1 MFQTTVLVVYGQI
14 IMSTN
19 DSTQTKILDAAEFL
33 FAERGFAETSLR
45 TITSRAKVNL
55 ASVNYH
61 FGSKKS
67 LIQAVFD
74 RFLQD
79 FTLQLSIRLNE
90 LEQEPA
96 SELKAE
102 VLLGALIDPLL
113 SLNKTRKNAV
123 SIFMRL
129 LGRAYAETQGHL
141 RRYVTERYG
150 HVLVRFTHLFQKGY
164 PGLTNDQIFW
174 RLHYMLGSLIFTLAG
189 SDALRQI
196 SEADFNRSLE
206 VKDVIQEM
214 VPFLAAGMKA

>member
-1 MFQTTVLVVYGQI
+1 
-14 IMSTN
+14 MSIN

-79 FTLQLSIRLNE
+79 FTTNLSTRLTE
-90 LEQEPA
+90 MERQPA
-96 SELKAE
+96 SDLDAE
-102 VLLGALIDPLL
+102 GLLGALIDPLL
-113 SLNKTRKNAV
+113 ALNRSRKNAV

-150 HVLVRFTHLFQKGY
+150 HVLVRFTHLFQKAY
-164 PGLTNDQIFW
+164 PSLSNDQIFW

-196 SEADFNRSLE
+196 SEVDFNRRLE
-206 VKDVIQEM
+206 VKDVIEEM

>member
-1 MFQTTVLVVYGQI
+1 MTKTE
-14 IMSTN
+14 STK
-19 DSTQTKILDAAEFL
+19 SRILDAAEQL

-45 TITSRAKVNL
+45 TITTRAKVNL

-79 FTLQLSIRLNE
+79 FTKELSLE
-90 LEQEPA
+90 LMTLEQLQPVQLE
-96 SELKAE
+96 AE
-102 VLLGALIDPLL
+102 KLLNALIKPLL
-113 SLNKTRKNAV
+113 SLNSRRDNAI

-141 RRYVTERYG
+141 RRYVTDKYG

-164 PGLTNDQIFW
+164 PKLTIDQIFW
-174 RLHYMLGSLIFTLAG
+174 RLHYMLGSMIFTLGG

-196 SEADFNRSLE
+196 SQADFNRDLGVE
-206 VKDVIQEM
+206 DVIKEM

>member
-1 MFQTTVLVVYGQI
+1 MTKTE
-14 IMSTN
+14 STK
-19 DSTQTKILDAAEFL
+19 TRILDAAEQL

-45 TITSRAKVNL
+45 TITTRAKVNL

-79 FTLQLSIRLNE
+79 FTKELSLE
-90 LEQEPA
+90 LMSLEQLEPA
-96 SELKAE
+96 QLEAE
-102 VLLGALIDPLL
+102 RLLSALIKPLL
-113 SLNKTRKNAV
+113 SLNSRRDNAIT
-123 SIFMRL
+123 IFMRL

-141 RRYVTERYG
+141 RRYVTDKYG

-164 PGLTNDQIFW
+164 PNLSIDQIFW
-174 RLHYMLGSLIFTLAG
+174 RLHYMLGSVIFTLGG
-189 SDALRQI
+189 SEALRQI
-196 SEADFNRSLE
+196 SQADFNRDLDIEE
-206 VKDVIQEM
+206 VIKEM

>member
-1 MFQTTVLVVYGQI
+1 MTKTE
-14 IMSTN
+14 STK
-19 DSTQTKILDAAEFL
+19 SRILDAAEQL

-45 TITSRAKVNL
+45 TITTRARVNL

-79 FTLQLSIRLNE
+79 FTKELSLE
-90 LEQEPA
+90 LMTLEQFEP
-96 SELKAE
+96 SQLEAE
-102 VLLGALIDPLL
+102 KLLNALIRPLL
-113 SLNKTRKNAV
+113 SLNARRNNAI

-141 RRYVTERYG
+141 RRYVTDKYG

-164 PGLTNDQIFW
+164 PNLTIDQIFW
-174 RLHYMLGSLIFTLAG
+174 RLHYMLGSMIFTLGG

-196 SEADFNRSLE
+196 SQADFNRDLGVEE
-206 VKDVIQEM
+206 VIKEM
-214 VPFLAAGMKA
+214 LPFLAAGMKA

>member
-1 MFQTTVLVVYGQI
+1 
-14 IMSTN
+14 MSIT
-19 DSTQTKILDAAEFL
+19 DSTQSKILDAAEFL

-79 FTLQLSIRLNE
+79 FTSRLSMRLDELQKE
-90 LEQEPA
+90 EP
-96 SELKAE
+96 EDLKVEA
-102 VLLGALIDPLL
+102 LLDALIEPLL
-113 SLNKTRKNAV
+113 SLNNTRKDAV

-150 HVLVRFTHLFQKGY
+150 HVLVRFTYLFQKGY
-164 PGLTNDQIFW
+164 PTLTNDQIFW

-206 VKDVIQEM
+206 VKDVIEEM

>member
-1 MFQTTVLVVYGQI
+1 MTKTE
-14 IMSTN
+14 STK
-19 DSTQTKILDAAEFL
+19 SRILDAAEQL

-45 TITSRAKVNL
+45 TITTRARVNL

-79 FTLQLSIRLNE
+79 FTKELSLELMTLEQLSADQLEAEKLLN
-90 LEQEPA
+90 
-96 SELKAE
+96 
-102 VLLGALIDPLL
+102 ALIRPLL
-113 SLNKTRKNAV
+113 SLNGRRNNAI

-141 RRYVTERYG
+141 RRYVTDKYG

-164 PGLTNDQIFW
+164 PNLTIDQIFW
-174 RLHYMLGSLIFTLAG
+174 RLHYMLGSMIFTLGG

-196 SEADFNRSLE
+196 SQADFNRDLGVE
-206 VKDVIQEM
+206 DVIKEM
-214 VPFLAAGMKA
+214 LPFLAAGMKA

>member
-1 MFQTTVLVVYGQI
+1 MTKTE
-14 IMSTN
+14 STK
-19 DSTQTKILDAAEFL
+19 SRILDAAEQL

-45 TITSRAKVNL
+45 TITTRARVNL

-79 FTLQLSIRLNE
+79 FTKELSLELMTLEQLSPDQLEAEKLLN
-90 LEQEPA
+90 
-96 SELKAE
+96 
-102 VLLGALIDPLL
+102 ALIRPLL
-113 SLNKTRKNAV
+113 SLNTRRNNAI

-141 RRYVTERYG
+141 RRYVTDKYG

-164 PGLTNDQIFW
+164 PNLSIDQIFW
-174 RLHYMLGSLIFTLAG
+174 RLHYMLGSMIFTLGG

-196 SEADFNRSLE
+196 SQADFNRDLGVE
-206 VKDVIQEM
+206 DVIKEM
-214 VPFLAAGMKA
+214 LPFLAAGMKA

>member
-1 MFQTTVLVVYGQI
+1 MTKTE
-14 IMSTN
+14 STK
-19 DSTQTKILDAAEFL
+19 SRILDAAEQL

-45 TITSRAKVNL
+45 TITTRARVNL

-79 FTLQLSIRLNE
+79 FTQELSLELMTLEQLSPDQLEAEKLLN
-90 LEQEPA
+90 
-96 SELKAE
+96 
-102 VLLGALIDPLL
+102 ALIRPLL
-113 SLNKTRKNAV
+113 SLNSRRNNAI

-141 RRYVTERYG
+141 RRYVTDKYG

-164 PGLTNDQIFW
+164 PNLTIDQIFW
-174 RLHYMLGSLIFTLAG
+174 RLHYMLGSMIFTLGG

-196 SEADFNRSLE
+196 SQADFNRDLDVE
-206 VKDVIQEM
+206 DVIKEM
-214 VPFLAAGMKA
+214 LPFLAAGMKA

>member
-1 MFQTTVLVVYGQI
+1 MTKTE
-14 IMSTN
+14 
-19 DSTQTKILDAAEFL
+19 STQFRILDAAELL

-45 TITSRAKVNL
+45 TITTRAKVNL

-79 FTLQLSIRLNE
+79 FTKELSIELLT
-90 LEQEPA
+90 LEQLPA
-96 SELKAE
+96 KDLTAE
-102 VLLGALIDPLL
+102 VLLKALITPLL
-113 SLNKTRKNAV
+113 SMDKMRKNSI

-141 RRYVTERYG
+141 RRYVTDKYG
-150 HVLVRFTHLFQKGY
+150 HVLVRFTHLFQKAY
-164 PGLTNDQIFW
+164 PELGTDQIFW

-196 SEADFNRSLE
+196 SESDFNRSLKIE
-206 VKDVIQEM
+206 DVVKEM
-214 VPFLAAGMKA
+214 IPFLAAGMKA

>member
-1 MFQTTVLVVYGQI
+1 MTKTE
-14 IMSTN
+14 STK
-19 DSTQTKILDAAEFL
+19 SRILDAAEQL

-45 TITSRAKVNL
+45 TITTRARVNL

-61 FGSKKS
+61 FCSKKS

-79 FTLQLSIRLNE
+79 FTKELSLELMTLEQLSADQLEAEKLLN
-90 LEQEPA
+90 
-96 SELKAE
+96 
-102 VLLGALIDPLL
+102 ALIRPLL
-113 SLNKTRKNAV
+113 SLNGRRNNAI

-141 RRYVTERYG
+141 RRYVTDKYG

-164 PGLTNDQIFW
+164 PNLTIDQIFW
-174 RLHYMLGSLIFTLAG
+174 RLHYMLGSMIFTLGG

-196 SEADFNRSLE
+196 SQADFNRDLGVE
-206 VKDVIQEM
+206 DVIKEM
-214 VPFLAAGMKA
+214 LPFLAAGMKA

>member
-1 MFQTTVLVVYGQI
+1 
-14 IMSTN
+14 MSNLDT
-19 DSTQTKILDAAEFL
+19 TQTKILDAAELL

-79 FTLQLSIRLNE
+79 FTSELNSRLNE
-90 LEQEPA
+90 LEQSSA
-96 SELKAE
+96 SDLQVE
-102 VLLGALIDPLL
+102 VLLDALIEPLL
-113 SLNKTRKNAV
+113 SLNNARKNAV

-164 PGLTNDQIFW
+164 PSLTNDQIFW

-196 SEADFNRSLE
+196 SEADFNRRLE
-206 VKDVIQEM
+206 VEDVIKEM

>member
-1 MFQTTVLVVYGQI
+1 MTKTE
-14 IMSTN
+14 STK
-19 DSTQTKILDAAEFL
+19 SRILDAAEQL

-45 TITSRAKVNL
+45 TITTRARVNL

-79 FTLQLSIRLNE
+79 FTKELSLELMTLEQLSADQLEAEKLLNALIR
-90 LEQEPA
+90 P
-96 SELKAE
+96 
-102 VLLGALIDPLL
+102 LLG
-113 SLNKTRKNAV
+113 LNGRRNNAI

-141 RRYVTERYG
+141 RRYVTDKYG

-164 PGLTNDQIFW
+164 PELTIDQIFW
-174 RLHYMLGSLIFTLAG
+174 RLHYMLGSMIFTLGG

-196 SEADFNRSLE
+196 SQADFNRDLGVE
-206 VKDVIQEM
+206 DVIKEM
-214 VPFLAAGMKA
+214 LPFLAAGMKA

>member
-1 MFQTTVLVVYGQI
+1 MNNLDT
-14 IMSTN
+14 
-19 DSTQTKILDAAEFL
+19 TQTKILDAAELL

-79 FTLQLSIRLNE
+79 FTSELNSRLNQ
-90 LEQEPA
+90 LEQSSA
-96 SELKAE
+96 SDLQVE
-102 VLLGALIDPLL
+102 VLLDALIDPLL
-113 SLNKTRKNAV
+113 SLNDARNNAV

-164 PGLTNDQIFW
+164 PSLTNDQIFW

-196 SEADFNRSLE
+196 SEADFNRRLE
-206 VKDVIQEM
+206 VEDVIKEM

>member
-1 MFQTTVLVVYGQI
+1 MNNLDT
-14 IMSTN
+14 
-19 DSTQTKILDAAEFL
+19 TQTKILDAAELL

-74 RFLQD
+74 RFLQS
-79 FTLQLSIRLNE
+79 FTSELNGRLNDLERNSAEE
-90 LEQEPA
+90 LQV
-96 SELKAE
+96 E
-102 VLLGALIDPLL
+102 VLLDALIEPLL
-113 SLNKTRKNAV
+113 SLNDARKNAV
-123 SIFMRL
+123 STFMRL

-164 PGLTNDQIFW
+164 PSLTNDQIFW

-196 SEADFNRSLE
+196 SEADFNRRLE
-206 VKDVIQEM
+206 VEDVIKEM

>member
-1 MFQTTVLVVYGQI
+1 MTKTE
-14 IMSTN
+14 STK
-19 DSTQTKILDAAEFL
+19 SRILDAAEQL

-45 TITSRAKVNL
+45 TITTRAKVNL

-79 FTLQLSIRLNE
+79 FTKELSLE
-90 LEQEPA
+90 LMTLEQLEPA
-96 SELKAE
+96 QLEAE
-102 VLLGALIDPLL
+102 KLLNALIKPLL
-113 SLNKTRKNAV
+113 SLNSRRDNAI

-141 RRYVTERYG
+141 RRYVTEKYG
-150 HVLVRFTHLFQKGY
+150 HVLVRFTHLFQKAY
-164 PGLTNDQIFW
+164 PSLTIDQIFW
-174 RLHYMLGSLIFTLAG
+174 RLHYMLGSMIFTLGG
-189 SDALRQI
+189 SEALRQI
-196 SEADFNRSLE
+196 SQADFNRDLGVE
-206 VKDVIQEM
+206 DVIKEM

>member
-1 MFQTTVLVVYGQI
+1 MTKTE
-14 IMSTN
+14 STK
-19 DSTQTKILDAAEFL
+19 SRILDAAEQL

-45 TITSRAKVNL
+45 TITTRARVNL

-79 FTLQLSIRLNE
+79 FTKELSLELMTLEQLSSDQLEAEKLLN
-90 LEQEPA
+90 
-96 SELKAE
+96 
-102 VLLGALIDPLL
+102 ALIRPLL
-113 SLNKTRKNAV
+113 SLNSRRNNAI

-141 RRYVTERYG
+141 RRYVTDKYG

-164 PGLTNDQIFW
+164 PNLTIDQIFW
-174 RLHYMLGSLIFTLAG
+174 RLHYMLGSMIFTLGG

-196 SEADFNRSLE
+196 SQADFNRDLDVE
-206 VKDVIQEM
+206 DVIKEM
-214 VPFLAAGMKA
+214 LPFLAAGMKA

>member
-1 MFQTTVLVVYGQI
+1 MTKTE
-14 IMSTN
+14 STK
-19 DSTQTKILDAAEFL
+19 SRILDAAEQL

-45 TITSRAKVNL
+45 TITTRAKVNL

-79 FTLQLSIRLNE
+79 FTKELSLE
-90 LEQEPA
+90 LMTLEQLDANQLE
-96 SELKAE
+96 AE
-102 VLLGALIDPLL
+102 KLLNALIQPLL
-113 SLNKTRKNAV
+113 SLNSRRTNAI

-141 RRYVTERYG
+141 RRYVTDKYG

-164 PGLTNDQIFW
+164 PNLTIDQIFW
-174 RLHYMLGSLIFTLAG
+174 RLHYMLGSLIFTLGG
-189 SDALRQI
+189 SEALRQI
-196 SEADFNRSLE
+196 SQADFNRDLGVE
-206 VKDVIQEM
+206 DVIKEM

>member
-1 MFQTTVLVVYGQI
+1 MTKTE
-14 IMSTN
+14 STK
-19 DSTQTKILDAAEFL
+19 SRILDAAEQL

-45 TITSRAKVNL
+45 TITTRARVNL

-79 FTLQLSIRLNE
+79 FTKELSLELMTLEQLSADQLEAEKLLN
-90 LEQEPA
+90 
-96 SELKAE
+96 
-102 VLLGALIDPLL
+102 ALIRPLL
-113 SLNKTRKNAV
+113 SLNSRRNNAI

-141 RRYVTERYG
+141 RRYVTDKYG

-164 PGLTNDQIFW
+164 PNLTIDQIFW
-174 RLHYMLGSLIFTLAG
+174 RLHYMLGSMIFTLGG

-196 SEADFNRSLE
+196 SQADFNRDLGVE
-206 VKDVIQEM
+206 DVIKEM
-214 VPFLAAGMKA
+214 LPFLAAGMKA

>member
-1 MFQTTVLVVYGQI
+1 MTKTE
-14 IMSTN
+14 STK
-19 DSTQTKILDAAEFL
+19 SRILDAAEQL

-45 TITSRAKVNL
+45 TITTRARVNL

-79 FTLQLSIRLNE
+79 FTKELSLE
-90 LEQEPA
+90 LMTLEQLEPVQL
-96 SELKAE
+96 EAE
-102 VLLGALIDPLL
+102 KLLNALIKPLL
-113 SLNKTRKNAV
+113 SLNSRRENAI

-141 RRYVTERYG
+141 RRYVTDKYG

-164 PGLTNDQIFW
+164 PSLTIDQIFW
-174 RLHYMLGSLIFTLAG
+174 RLHYMLGSMIFTLGG
-189 SDALRQI
+189 SEALRQI
-196 SEADFNRSLE
+196 SQADFNRDLGVE
-206 VKDVIQEM
+206 DVIKEM

>member
-1 MFQTTVLVVYGQI
+1 MTKTE
-14 IMSTN
+14 STK
-19 DSTQTKILDAAEFL
+19 SRILDAAEQL

-45 TITSRAKVNL
+45 TITTRARVNL

-79 FTLQLSIRLNE
+79 FTKELSLELMTLEQLSPDQLEAEKLLN
-90 LEQEPA
+90 
-96 SELKAE
+96 
-102 VLLGALIDPLL
+102 ALIRPLL
-113 SLNKTRKNAV
+113 SLNSRRNNAI

-141 RRYVTERYG
+141 RRYVTDKYG

-164 PGLTNDQIFW
+164 PNLSIDQIFW
-174 RLHYMLGSLIFTLAG
+174 RLHYMLGSMIFTLGG

-196 SEADFNRSLE
+196 SQADFNRDLGVE
-206 VKDVIQEM
+206 DVIKEM
-214 VPFLAAGMKA
+214 LPFLAAGMKA